1 MTSSAPGR
9 AFPPHVVLVCWGF
22 PPFRGSGAFR
32 PLAVANGLVAQGADV
47 TVVTATREPFQ
58 FRYGSDPAL
67 ERAVDERVT
76 VVRVPFFP
84 ERSWPQLNDWPRMRA
99 FRPKAYSAAMRLRNP
114 FPEKIYPPWLPRAR
128 DAVLEVHREH
138 PVTLVLGTGVPY
150 VDLEVAAQAAAD
162 IGAPLVLDDR
172 DSFLMDVFTGE
183 VDQRYEQRLPYWL
196 RWSQQARELWFVN
209 PPIAAWHAERFAGA
223 AERIV
228 VVENGWDAAAVQP
241 ERAAPALTRAAD
253 RPLQLGYVGLVPTNF
268 PMRPLLDAWASI
280 LPELPA
286 GSAMQFV
293 GPLGYEVGSAAWQR
307 TAAAVE
313 QAPAVSWRGHLSKPE
328 LAQVYQE
335 LDVLLLVKE
344 GGPMV
349 TGGKTY
355 EYAATGLPIAAV
367 VDPASDALRVLA
379 RHPRLHVAPSPAVP
393 DVAAA
398 LRSALADARADD
410 GTRQRAAAEFGAG
423 MERGRQ
429 LRPHLHRLLE
439 LA

>member
-1 MTSSAPGR
+1 M
-9 AFPPHVVLVCWGF
+9 LVCWGF
-22 PPFRGSGAFR
+22 PPFRGSGTFR
-32 PLAVANGLVAQGADV
+32 PLAVANGLVAAGADV

-58 FRYGSDPAL
+58 FRYGADPAL
-67 ERAVDERVT
+67 EQEVDPAVE

-128 DAVLEVHREH
+128 DAVLAVHRQH
-138 PVTLVLGTGVPY
+138 PVSLVLGTGVPY

-183 VDQRYEQRLPYWL
+183 VDQRFEQRLPYWL

-209 PPIAAWHAERFAGA
+209 PPIAAWHAERFPDTAS
-223 AERIV
+223 RIV
-228 VVENGWDAAAVQP
+228 VVENGWDATAVGVAAAEQGP
-241 ERAAPALTRAAD
+241 PGTQG
-253 RPLQLGYVGLVPTNF
+253 PLRLGYVGLVPTNF
-268 PMRPLLDAWASI
+268 PMRMLLDAWADV
-280 LPELPA
+280 LPDLPA
-286 GSAMQFV
+286 GSALQFV
-293 GPLGYEVGSAAWQR
+293 GPLGYEVGSAVWER

-313 QAPAVSWRGHLSKPE
+313 QAPAVSWRGHLTRSE
-328 LAQVYQE
+328 LPRAYQD

-344 GGPMV
+344 GGAMV

-367 VDPASDALRVLA
+367 VDPGSDALRVLA
-379 RHPRLHVAPSPAVP
+379 GHPRVHVAASQQVG

-398 LRSALADARADD
+398 LRAAVADARTDD
-410 GTRQRAAAEFGAG
+410 GTRRRAAAEFGAAL
-423 MERGRQ
+423 ERGRQ
-429 LRPHLHRLLE
+429 LQPHLDRILE
-439 LA
+439 QK